1 MFFTENSTS
10 LASNIPAAVGY
21 SDGCGAVRALIDIE
35 QNRHSFVEAMMKMDY
50 EEIQMR
56 KSGSLNEAAIT
67 TLHEGA
73 LRDIWAKIVEMVK
86 KFLAKIKAIFGSF
99 IAKLSSLWMKDKDYV
114 KKYKKDI
121 MYESSRFNKMPVKW
135 RKFNGSEQLIEV
147 ANTIDEFPK
156 DSLDNYASYYKD
168 DADDRKKECLKAIVG
183 HDKFDPDSL
192 KQDMFDAVF
201 QDDSATDYDFEDLGI
216 NIPKLL
222 NYVENFGTSIKKF
235 DNNVK
240 KSETNLNNLIKEAE
254 RKQKSASDNAM
265 GEKGEDAAKNEAND
279 KASHI
284 ITVLSDF
291 QQLYLEAVSTG
302 REIVVIA
309 YKQAKAVVVKMA
321 AAGRTKKY
329 EFANVLAEM
338 AEDEVDEVIASA
350 IDGKEAKEL
359 DCMYNKAPYDVL
371 PPGTSNDPDELV
383 YEPDSYTDTPC
394 DTVSGSTGVNYV
406 AKNEAFN
413 FDML

>member
-135 RKFNGSEQLIEV
+135 RKVKNGDQLPDI
-147 ANTIDEFPK
+147 ANQVTAFPK
-156 DSLDNYASYYKD
+156 DSLNEYAALYKE
-168 DADDRKKECLKAIVG
+168 DADDRKKQVMNKLGKGEY
-183 HDKFDPDSL
+183 DPDNI
-192 KQDMFDAVF
+192 KEDYMNEMFD
-201 QDDSATDYDFEDLGI
+201 DDSLTDYDFEELGI

-222 NYVENFGTSIKKF
+222 NYIETFGTLIKKY
-235 DNNVK
+235 DSNNK
-240 KSETNLNNLIKEAE
+240 KSESNLNGLIKEAE
-254 RKQKSASDNAM
+254 RNQKTASDAAM
-265 GEKGEDAAKNEAND
+265 EDKGSNDDKNKASD
-279 KASHI
+279 TASHI
-284 ITVLSDF
+284 ITVLSDY
-291 QQLYLEAVSTG
+291 QQLYLELSSAQ
-302 REIVVIA
+302 REAIIIC

-321 AAGRTKKY
+321 SAGRTKKY
-329 EFANVLAEM
+329 EFANVLSEM
-338 AEDEVDEVIASA
+338 AEDEVDEVISSA

-394 DTVSGSTGVNYV
+394 DTVSGSTGVDYV